1 MVPSTVR
8 RRRFLPIHQ
17 RPSGK
22 GASLGLEL
30 GGGRKFQ
37 GRITKLGK
45 GHAKILNTLFHY
57 HAYISLP
64 LLKMSSSSDKEDQKP
79 PAVGKT
85 QQNVI
90 GMFQKKDRLY
100 AQDKKRSR
108 KKKKSLIMRIP
119 GKSTV
124 NS

>member
-1 MVPSTVR
+1 
-8 RRRFLPIHQ
+8 
-17 RPSGK
+17 
-22 GASLGLEL
+22 
-30 GGGRKFQ
+30 
-37 GRITKLGK
+37 
-45 GHAKILNTLFHY
+45 
-57 HAYISLP
+57 
-64 LLKMSSSSDKEDQKP
+64 MSSSSDKEDQKP
-79 PAVGKT
+79 PAVEKT